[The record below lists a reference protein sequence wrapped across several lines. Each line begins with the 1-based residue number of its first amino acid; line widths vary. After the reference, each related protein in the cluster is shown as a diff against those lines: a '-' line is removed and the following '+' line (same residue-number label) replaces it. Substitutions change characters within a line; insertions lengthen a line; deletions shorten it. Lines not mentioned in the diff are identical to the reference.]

1 MRTLTTKQ
9 KLLVAGV
16 GAAVLST
23 SGVAFAYWSTG
34 GGGTGSATTSSG
46 STNQLEVTDNSSS
59 LTAMFPGDA
68 AQTITATVTNKNA
81 SESYH
86 LATLKAYL
94 TIDETHAT
102 DGCTIGDYMLNG
114 VASDG
119 TAASPTDLGITATD
133 LIHGATAT
141 KTFTLHFN
149 NKTDTL
155 QNACKGAVVTIHYVA
170 A

>member
-1 MRTLTTKQ
+1 MRTLSTKQ

-34 GGGTGSATTSSG
+34 GGGTGTASTSAG
-46 STNQLEVTDNSSS
+46 AANKLVVTDDSED
-59 LTAMFPGDA
+59 LTAMYPGDSE
-68 AQTITATVTNKNA
+68 QTVTATVTNSDA
-81 SESYH
+81 AVSYH

-94 TIDETHAT
+94 TIDDTHAT
-102 DGCTIGDYMLNG
+102 AGCTISDYLLNG
-114 VASDG
+114 VASTG

-133 LIHGATAT
+133 LAHGATAA
-141 KTFTLHFN
+141 KSFTLHFN
-149 NKTDTL
+149 NKTATL
-155 QNACKGAVVTIHYVA
+155 QDFCKNAVVTIHYVA